1 MHLTDRKIDVIVVG
15 ELNVDI
21 ILNEIESLPV
31 IGKEIMAGSM
41 SVTLGSSSAIFASN
55 LSALGARVAF
65 IGKIGKDSFAD
76 VVLKSFEA
84 KNVDTSRIIKS
95 ESLTTGATIVLNYSQ
110 DRANV
115 TYPGAMNDL
124 RFEDIDFEFLA
135 GARHMHFANCFMQ
148 PGIRKDLTSLFRKAK
163 ELGLTTSLDT
173 QWDPEEKWELPL
185 KELLPFVDVFLPN
198 MAEFKFLSGSENVE
212 DGINK
217 LKHFS
222 HYIIIKNGS
231 EGAFG
236 WNGKDLIVQPPFK
249 NESVID
255 CVGAG
260 DSFDAGFIKEFI
272 QDLPLKKCL
281 EMGALTGAINTTK
294 AGGTGAFENPETIRE
309 IALERFSYKFCKP

>member
-1 MHLTDRKIDVIVVG
+1 MHLTEKKIDVIVVG

-55 LSALGARVAF
+55 LSALGPRVAF
-65 IGKIGKDSFAD
+65 IGKIGKDNFAD
-76 VVLKSFEA
+76 VVLSSLEG

-95 ESLTTGATIVLNYSQ
+95 ESLATGATIVLNFDQ

-115 TYPGAMNDL
+115 TYPGAMTDL
-124 RFEDIDFEFLA
+124 RLEDIDFEFLA

-148 PGIRKDLTSLFRKAK
+148 PGIRKELTSLFSKAK
-163 ELGLTTSLDT
+163 EFGLTTSLDT

-185 KELLPFVDVFLPN
+185 EELLPFVDVFLPN
-198 MAEFKFLSGSENVE
+198 MSEFKFLSGSDTVE
-212 DGINK
+212 EGINK
-217 LKHFS
+217 LKKFS

-231 EGAFG
+231 EGALG
-236 WNGKDLIVQPPFK
+236 WDGKHLIVQPAFV
-249 NESVID
+249 NEQVID

-260 DSFDAGFIKEFI
+260 DSFDAGFIKDFI
-272 QDLPLKKCL
+272 EDLPLKKCL
-281 EMGALTGAINTTK
+281 ETGALAGAINTTR
-294 AGGTGAFENPETIRE
+294 AGGTGAFENPETIRK
-309 IALERFSYKFCKP
+309 IAFERFGYIL

>member
-1 MHLTDRKIDVIVVG
+1 MKVTEKKIDVIVVG

-31 IGKEIMAGSM
+31 IGKEIMANSM

-55 LSALGARVAF
+55 LCSLGPRVAF
-65 IGKIGKDSFAD
+65 IGKIGKDIFAE
-76 VVLKSFEA
+76 VVLTSLEG
-84 KNVDTSRIIKS
+84 KNVDTSHIIRS
-95 ESLTTGATIVLNYSQ
+95 ESLSTGATIVLNYDQ

-124 RFEDIDFEFLA
+124 RLEDIDFGFLSA
-135 GARHMHFANCFMQ
+135 ARHMHFANCFMQ
-148 PGIRKDLTSLFRKAK
+148 PGIRNDLTALFRHAK

-198 MAEFKFLSGSENVE
+198 MAEFKFLSGSTTLEE
-212 DGINK
+212 GINK
-217 LKHFS
+217 LKHFA
-222 HYIIIKNGS
+222 HYIVIKNGS

-236 WNGKDLIVQPPFK
+236 WNGQDIIVQPAFK
-249 NESVID
+249 NEQVID

-260 DSFDAGFIKEFI
+260 DSFDAGFIKDFI
-272 QDLPLKKCL
+272 ENLPLQKCL
-281 EMGALTGAINTTK
+281 ETGALTGAINTTS
-294 AGGTGAFENPETIRE
+294 AGGTSAFRNLEIIRE
-309 IALERFSYKFCKP
+309 IALERFNYKL

>member
-1 MHLTDRKIDVIVVG
+1 MNVTGKKIDVIVVG

-55 LSALGARVAF
+55 LSALGTSVAF
-65 IGKIGKDSFAD
+65 IGKIGKDNFAE
-76 VVLKSFEA
+76 VVLSSLEG
-84 KNVDTSRIIKS
+84 KNVDTSRIIRS
-95 ESLTTGATIVLNYSQ
+95 ESLATGATIVLNYDQ

-124 RFEDIDFEFLA
+124 KLGDIDFGFLA

-148 PGIRKDLTSLFRKAK
+148 PGIRHDLTALFRHAK

-185 KELLPFVDVFLPN
+185 EELLPFVDIFLPN
-198 MAEFKFLSGSENVE
+198 MGEFKCLSRSGTVE
-212 DGINK
+212 EGISK
-217 LKHFS
+217 LKQFAN
-222 HYIIIKNGS
+222 IIVIKNGS
-231 EGAFG
+231 EGAMA
-236 WNGKDLIVQPPFK
+236 WDGKELIIQPAFK
-249 NESVID
+249 NEQVID

-260 DSFDAGFIKEFI
+260 DSFDAGFIKNFI
-272 QDLPLKKCL
+272 NNVPLTICL
-281 EMGALTGAINTTK
+281 ETGALTGAINTTR
-294 AGGTGAFENPETIRE
+294 AGGTGAFENQEMIRE
-309 IALERFSYKFCKP
+309 IALERFNYKL

>member
-1 MHLTDRKIDVIVVG
+1 MMHLTEKKIDVAVVG

-21 ILNEIESLPV
+21 ILNDIESLPV

-55 LSALGARVAF
+55 LSALGLRVAF
-65 IGKIGKDSFAD
+65 IGKIGKDNFAD
-76 VVLKSFEA
+76 VVLTSLEGR
-84 KNVDTSRIIKS
+84 NVDTSRIIKS
-95 ESLTTGATIVLNYSQ
+95 ESLSTGATIVLNYDQ

-124 RFEDIDFEFLA
+124 RLEDIDFEFLA
-135 GARHMHFANCFMQ
+135 AARHMHFANCFMQ

-185 KELLPFVDVFLPN
+185 EELLPFVDVFLPN
-198 MAEFKFLSGSENVE
+198 MAEFKFLSGSDTVE
-212 DGINK
+212 EGINK

-222 HYIIIKNGS
+222 RYIIIKNGS
-231 EGAFG
+231 EGALG
-236 WNGKDLIVQPPFK
+236 WDGKELIVQPAFK
-249 NESVID
+249 NEQVID

-260 DSFDAGFIKEFI
+260 DSFDAGFINDFI
-272 QDLPLKKCL
+272 QDFPLKKCL
-281 EMGALTGAINTTK
+281 EMGALTGAINTTR
-294 AGGTGAFENPETIRE
+294 AGGTRAFENPEAIRK
-309 IALERFSYKFCKP
+309 IALERFSYKL

>member
-1 MHLTDRKIDVIVVG
+1 MSVTEKMIDVIVVG

-31 IGKEIMAGSM
+31 IGKEIMANSM

-55 LSALGARVAF
+55 LSSLGPRVAF
-65 IGKIGKDSFAD
+65 IGKIGRDNFAE
-76 VVLKSFEA
+76 VVLSSLES

-95 ESLTTGATIVLNYSQ
+95 ESLATGATIVLNYDQ

-124 RFEDIDFEFLA
+124 RLGDIDFDFLS

-148 PGIRKDLTSLFRKAK
+148 PGIRNDLTELFRRAK
-163 ELGLTTSLDT
+163 KLGLTTSLDT

-185 KELLPFVDVFLPN
+185 EELLPHVDVFLPN
-198 MAEFKFLSGSENVE
+198 MAEFKFLSGCDTVE
-212 DGINK
+212 QGINK
-217 LKHFS
+217 LKHYS

-231 EGAFG
+231 EGALG
-236 WNGKDLIVQPPFK
+236 WDGKSLSVQPAFK
-249 NESVID
+249 NEQVVD

-260 DSFDAGFIKEFI
+260 DSFDAGFIRDFI

-281 EMGALTGAINTTK
+281 ETGALAGAINTTRP
-294 AGGTGAFENPETIRE
+294 GGTTAFANLKTIRD
-309 IALERFSYKFCKP
+309 IALERFNYKL